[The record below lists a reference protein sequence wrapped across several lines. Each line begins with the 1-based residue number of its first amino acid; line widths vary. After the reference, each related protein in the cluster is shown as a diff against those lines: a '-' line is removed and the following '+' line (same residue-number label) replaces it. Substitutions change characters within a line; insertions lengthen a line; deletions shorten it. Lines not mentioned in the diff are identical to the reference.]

1 MEQESEQMSV
11 SSLGTK
17 CREPGSRKDPVVA
30 VGHVHVETK
39 CGVFLM
45 IFRSPRRIWENW
57 QTIAMRPNNMALIET
72 LNECLYNHS

>member
-39 CGVFLM
+39 CGVF
-45 IFRSPRRIWENW
+45 FNDFS
-57 QTIAMRPNNMALIET
+57 QSET
-72 LNECLYNHS
+72 NLGKLADYSYAPQQYGAY